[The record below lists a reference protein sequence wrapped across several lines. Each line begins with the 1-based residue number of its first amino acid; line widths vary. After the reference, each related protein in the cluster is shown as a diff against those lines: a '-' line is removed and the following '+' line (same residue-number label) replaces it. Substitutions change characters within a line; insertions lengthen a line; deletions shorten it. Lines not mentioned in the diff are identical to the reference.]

1 MAEAED
7 NPGFW
12 GGLLGGVVGFFTGGP
27 AGAVV
32 GAATG
37 WVGEDQRK
45 AAEAAAKAAATV
57 TVVPPVTGVTGL
69 GTGQSSLPTMTGSG
83 LGTLSSGAMPGVADA
98 NLYGAPGADDRL
110 ASVRAFGE
118 RLARVRAFAAQLA
131 ATRPGAQVM
140 GLDPRTGMPLAVAL
154 GGVPVGA
161 TGTIPS
167 AAQQAV
173 IAAQQAAL
181 LGGVPPAGAAAPV
194 VAAAPAVPWW
204 QTLAGAV
211 GGWIAGRED
220 RPPEVMSILDQPSV
234 GSVSPTGVMSI
245 F

>member
-83 LGTLSSGAMPGVADA
+83 LGTLRSGAMAGVADA

-118 RLARVRAFAAQLA
+118 RLARVRAFAASLA
-131 ATRPGAQVM
+131 ASRGGVAPPAPVGAGPVAGRPFI
-140 GLDPRTGMPLAVAL
+140 PTPTGGPGVPSGQAAVPL
-154 GGVPVGA
+154 GGV
-161 TGTIPS
+161 S
-167 AAQQAV
+167 
-173 IAAQQAAL
+173 
-181 LGGVPPAGAAAPV
+181 
-194 VAAAPAVPWW
+194 VPWW